1 MQNVNTNQDNGNQLQ
16 RTMKSRHLFMI
27 SLGGVIGTGFFLGTG
42 FTINQA
48 GPLGA
53 VLSYL
58 VGGFIMFLTMLCLGE
73 LAVAFPVSG
82 SFQTYATKFISP
94 AFGFAFGWLY
104 WLGWAVTCA
113 IEFLSAGQLMQRWF
127 PHIDVWIW
135 CLVFAALMFILNAI
149 TTKAF
154 AESEFWFSGIKILII
169 LLFIILG
176 GAAMF
181 GLIDLKGGEQAPFL
195 THFYEDGLF
204 PNGIKAMLIT
214 MITVNFAFQGTEL
227 IGVAAGESEDP
238 EKTIPRSIKQTVWRT
253 LVFFV
258 LSIIVIAGMIP
269 WKQAGVVESPF
280 VAVFE
285 QIGIPYAADI
295 MNFVI
300 LIALLSVANSGLYAS
315 TRILYAMANEG
326 QAFKALGKTNQRGVP
341 MYSLIV
347 TMAVACLS
355 LLTKFAQAETV
366 YMVLLSLAGMSA
378 QVGWITISLSQIMFR
393 RKYIREGGKIEDLK
407 FKTPLYPVLPLIGL
421 TLNTVVLISLAFDPE
436 QRIALYCG
444 VPFMIIC
451 YIIYHVVIKK
461 RQQANRQLEL

>member
-1 MQNVNTNQDNGNQLQ
+1 MNTNQQNENQLQ

-27 SLGGVIGTGFFLGTG
+27 SLGGVIGTGFFLSTG
-42 FTINQA
+42 YTINQA

-73 LAVAFPVSG
+73 LAVALPVSG

-113 IEFLSAGQLMQRWF
+113 IEFLSAGQLMLRWF
-127 PHIDVWIW
+127 PHVGVWVW
-135 CLVFAALMFILNAI
+135 CLVFVGLMFILNAI

-154 AESEFWFSGIKILII
+154 AESEFWFSGIKILVI

-181 GLIDLKGGEQAPFL
+181 GLIDLKHGAQAPFF

-238 EKTIPRSIKQTVWRT
+238 EKTIPRSIRQTVWRT

-280 VAVFE
+280 VVVFE

-300 LIALLSVANSGLYAS
+300 LIALLSVANSGLFAS

-326 QAFKALGKTNQRGVP
+326 QAFKALGKTNKRGVP
-341 MYSLIV
+341 LNALIV
-347 TMAVACLS
+347 TLAVACLS
-355 LLTKFAQAETV
+355 LLSKVAAPETV
-366 YMVLLSLAGMSA
+366 YMFLLSLAGLSA
-378 QVGWITISLSQIMFR
+378 QVGWITISLSQLMFR
-393 RKYIREGGKIEDLK
+393 RKYIREGGKVEDLK
-407 FKTPLYPVLPLIGL
+407 FKTPLYPVLPLVGL
-421 TLNTVVLISLAFDPE
+421 TLNTVVLISLAFDSE
-436 QRIALYCG
+436 QRLALYCG
-444 VPFMIIC
+444 IPFMVIC
-451 YIIYHVVIKK
+451 FIVYHLYVKK
-461 RQQANRQLEL
+461 HKQSDKHLEL

>member
-1 MQNVNTNQDNGNQLQ
+1 M
-16 RTMKSRHLFMI
+16 
-27 SLGGVIGTGFFLGTG
+27 
-42 FTINQA
+42 
-48 GPLGA
+48 
-53 VLSYL
+53 
-58 VGGFIMFLTMLCLGE
+58 
-73 LAVAFPVSG
+73 
-82 SFQTYATKFISP
+82 
-94 AFGFAFGWLY
+94 
-104 WLGWAVTCA
+104 
-113 IEFLSAGQLMQRWF
+113 
-127 PHIDVWIW
+127 
-135 CLVFAALMFILNAI
+135 
-149 TTKAF
+149 
-154 AESEFWFSGIKILII
+154 
-169 LLFIILG
+169 
-176 GAAMF
+176 
-181 GLIDLKGGEQAPFL
+181 
-195 THFYEDGLF
+195 
-204 PNGIKAMLIT
+204 
-214 MITVNFAFQGTEL
+214 
-227 IGVAAGESEDP
+227 
-238 EKTIPRSIKQTVWRT
+238 
-253 LVFFV
+253 FFV

-444 VPFMIIC
+444 VPFMIIATSFIMSSLKTPAGKSSARALKTLSASHLC
-451 YIIYHVVIKK
+451 YNPH
-461 RQQANRQLEL
+461 RTLS

>member
-1 MQNVNTNQDNGNQLQ
+1 MNTNQQNENQLQ

-27 SLGGVIGTGFFLGTG
+27 SLGGVIGTGFFLSTG
-42 FTINQA
+42 YTINQA

-73 LAVAFPVSG
+73 LAVALPVSG

-113 IEFLSAGQLMQRWF
+113 IEFLSAGQLMLRWF
-127 PHIDVWIW
+127 PHVGVWVW
-135 CLVFAALMFILNAI
+135 CLVFVGLMFILNAI

-154 AESEFWFSGIKILII
+154 AESEFWFSGIKILVI

-181 GLIDLKGGEQAPFL
+181 GLIDLKHGAQAPFF

-238 EKTIPRSIKQTVWRT
+238 EKTIPRSIRQTVWRT

-280 VAVFE
+280 VVVFE

-300 LIALLSVANSGLYAS
+300 LIALLSVANSGLFAS

-326 QAFKALGKTNQRGVP
+326 QAFKALGKTNKRGVP
-341 MYSLIV
+341 LNALIV
-347 TMAVACLS
+347 TLAVACLS
-355 LLTKFAQAETV
+355 LLSKVAAPEAV
-366 YMVLLSLAGMSA
+366 YMFLLSLAGLSA
-378 QVGWITISLSQIMFR
+378 QVGWITISLSQLMFR
-393 RKYIREGGKIEDLK
+393 RKYIREGGKVEDLK
-407 FKTPLYPVLPLIGL
+407 FKTPLYPVLPLVGL

-436 QRIALYCG
+436 QRLALYCG
-444 VPFMIIC
+444 IPFMVIC
-451 YIIYHVVIKK
+451 FIVYHLYVKK
-461 RQQANRQLEL
+461 HKQSDKHLEL